1 MMPTHKHKEYAAML
15 NITSLTHPTMIAKI
29 RLGLKLAALGK
40 GSEMGGHANRVY
52 IQNRKGHNIM
62 RIDWK
67 GNGKFVAYGGA
78 DWGRTEVTDIVKAAL
93 KRANVTYTTIK
104 KEGVVVAYKKRDG
117 AAKLFMSAV
126 LAVACMFG
134 NPSDM
139 AQYMPNPQAMQQAC
153 AKTPQSLVCER
164 MLVKL

>member
-1 MMPTHKHKEYAAML
+1 MITV
-15 NITSLTHPTMIAKI
+15 TSLAHPTMIAKI
-29 RLGLKLAALGK
+29 RQGLKLAALGK
-40 GSEMGGHANRVY
+40 GHEMGGHSNRVY
-52 IQNRKGHNIM
+52 IARKLRKGETVPHNIM

-67 GNGKFVAYGGA
+67 GNGEFIAYGGA
-78 DWGRTEVTDIVKAAL
+78 DWGQTDVTEIVKEAL
-93 KRANVTYTTIK
+93 QRANVTYTPIE

-139 AQYMPNPQAMQQAC
+139 AQWQPNPQAMAQAC
-153 AKTPQSLVCER
+153 AANPQ
-164 MLVKL
+164 MLICN